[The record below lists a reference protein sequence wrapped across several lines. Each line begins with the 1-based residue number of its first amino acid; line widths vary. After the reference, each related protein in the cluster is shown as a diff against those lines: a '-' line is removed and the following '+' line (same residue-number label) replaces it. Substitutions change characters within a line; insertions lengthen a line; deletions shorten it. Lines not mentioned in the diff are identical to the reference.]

1 MRRGRIF
8 SFLWNGKLH
17 QLTSMLNGLSCNLKL
32 FTLRLKLL
40 CNCHF
45 LNFSTFSKIDCHI
58 LFTVTCH
65 VTLFVIEIVMR
76 MVLLKNIIL

>member
-1 MRRGRIF
+1 
-8 SFLWNGKLH
+8 
-17 QLTSMLNGLSCNLKL
+17 MLNGLSCNLKL

-40 CNCHF
+40 CNRHF

-58 LFTVTCH
+58 LFTVTCL